1 MCRFV
6 KDSNDWYYDKKLS
19 LRDKKLSLR
28 VEGKCWKKKKNTDTV
43 IHILVCPNKYRS
55 CYTLE

>member
-28 VEGKCWKKKKNTDTV
+28 VEGKCWKKKKKYWYCNTHT
-43 IHILVCPNKYRS
+43 CMSK
-55 CYTLE
+55 